1 MTTFESIPPLLLAA
15 ALVYAGCAYIWIEN
29 KNK

>member
-1 MTTFESIPPLLLAA
+1 MITFEDIFPLLLAA

-29 KNK
+29 KKR